1 MSKYRICFIK
11 EGKAKF
17 ISHLDLMRTMQRSFI
32 RAGLK
37 LKHTQGFNPHPH
49 MVFALPLSVG
59 LESDCELMDFE
70 LVNDVPFCE
79 ITEMLN
85 KSLPEGIIIKETYT
99 SDSKFKDIAWVKI
112 DGHLD
117 YDNADTKIICEKLME
132 VFSKKS
138 IIISKKTKRGFSEFD
153 IIPNI
158 SSLAFSPDET
168 GIRIEALIHA
178 QEPTMNPVNI
188 IDGISACDNG
198 LTPDYWTFRRRELK
212 DKDLSTFR

>member
-1 MSKYRICFIK
+1 MNRILFEKI
-11 EGKAKF
+11 GNAVY
-17 ISHLDLMRTMQRSFI
+17 ISHLDLMRVFQRAFR
-32 RAGLK
+32 RAGFL
-37 LKHTQGFNPHPH
+37 LKHTGGFNQHAY
-49 MVFALPLSVG
+49 VSLALPLSVG

-70 LVNDVPFCE
+70 LVNDVPFSE

-85 KSLPEGIIIKETYT
+85 KSLPEGVIIKETYA

-117 YDNADTKIICEKLME
+117 YDNTDVNIICEKLVE
-132 VFSKKS
+132 IFSKKS

-153 IIPNI
+153 IIPNV

-178 QEPTMNPVNI
+178 QEPTMNPTNI
-188 IDGISACDNG
+188 IDGISVCDND
-198 LTPDYWTFRRRELK
+198 LLPDYQTFRRRELK